1 MTLNCIIVDDNST
14 QRLATLRQISN
25 HPYLNL
31 IGKYTTAAEAKKFLL
46 NNRVDLI
53 IMEVNL
59 SISDG
64 FEILDIYKISPENSS
79 PYVIITSEDTSHA
92 FRAFE
97 YNVIDYLE
105 KPVNKNRFSE
115 AVSKALLDAKM
126 KENYQDYDGEHI
138 FVKSDLKKR
147 KIYIN
152 EIKWIEALG
161 DYVKLITNNKSFVI
175 LSTMKAFEHELPKGL
190 FLRIHKSYIVNLK
203 KVERYD
209 GKHVEIEKTKLPLSR
224 TRKTQLS
231 QALDVIVN

>member
-92 FRAFE
+92 FRA
-97 YNVIDYLE
+97 L
-105 KPVNKNRFSE
+105 
-115 AVSKALLDAKM
+115 KA
-126 KENYQDYDGEHI
+126 
-138 FVKSDLKKR
+138 
-147 KIYIN
+147 
-152 EIKWIEALG
+152 
-161 DYVKLITNNKSFVI
+161 
-175 LSTMKAFEHELPKGL
+175 
-190 FLRIHKSYIVNLK
+190 
-203 KVERYD
+203 
-209 GKHVEIEKTKLPLSR
+209 
-224 TRKTQLS
+224 
-231 QALDVIVN
+231 